1 MKSLNYSFVSF
12 CRLIWIFD
20 YVLTAQISASQAGP
34 KFKTDAKGYERII
47 RDILR
52 RSGYF
57 SNAMFGWSE
66 MVKPSGHCINPLIK
80 IC

>member
-20 YVLTAQISASQAGP
+20 YVLTAQISTSQAGP

-47 RDILR
+47 QDILR
-52 RSGYF
+52 RSGNF
-57 SNAMFGWSE
+57 SIYNISIFKKE
-66 MVKPSGHCINPLIK
+66 ITYPTRNIL
-80 IC
+80 